1 MYHRIATPDVDP
13 WGLSVSPERFAE
25 QVQALRAR
33 RTMLSMDA
41 FVARLQSG
49 DLPHDAVALTFDDG
63 YLDNLR
69 QAKPILE
76 AAGVPATV
84 FLTTGRIGTGEEFWW
99 DELARMVLS
108 RAEPL
113 SASVTVES
121 RRPADRSSAHR
132 PGDGAARHLASLGPA
147 SDRSGSDLPNALAGP
162 AGLCAGASRGAMA
175 QLRRVFGATRP
186 NPEDL
191 PMRAADVR
199 RLVSDRISIGAH
211 GCTHQP
217 LTSLPA
223 AARVEEIQRSRAEAE
238 VLSALPVTGFTY
250 PHGDRDAETIDMVRR
265 AGYRWACS
273 TCEATVDP
281 LRRRSARS
289 AADRRGRLA
298 IECAACQVGHPQR
311 MTVVA
316 HRPAKRRAAESLS
329 SSLKKA
335 ATGEP
340 LRAPSAHGETQPS
353 FNLRRAARQP
363 SGQVRSA

>member
-25 QVQALRAR
+25 QVQALRTR

-41 FVARLQSG
+41 FVDRLQSG
-49 DLPHDAVALTFDDG
+49 DLAHDAVALTFDDG

-69 QAKPILE
+69 LAKPILE
-76 AAGVPATV
+76 VAGVPATV

-113 SASVTVES
+113 SASVTVKADGLQIDLPPIDPVEPRVS
-121 RRPADRSSAHR
+121 WRAWRRPETAREAAYQTLWQSLKGCAPGHR
-132 PGDGAARHLASLGPA
+132 AV
-147 SDRSGSDLPNALAGP
+147 
-162 AGLCAGASRGAMA
+162 AMA
-175 QLRRVFGATRP
+175 QLRRVFGSTRP
-186 NPEDL
+186 NPADL

-199 RLVSDRISIGAH
+199 TLVSACVSVGAH

-223 AARVEEIQRSRAEAE
+223 SARAEEIQRSRVEAQA
-238 VLSALPVTGFTY
+238 LSALPVTGFAY

-273 TCEATVDP
+273 TREATIDP
-281 LRRRSARS
+281 LR
-289 AADRRGRLA
+289 ADLHDLPRIA
-298 IECAACQVGHPQR
+298 VGDWR
-311 MTVVA
+311 ANLLLVKLDA
-316 HRPAKRRAAESLS
+316 LRP
-329 SSLKKA
+329 
-335 ATGEP
+335 
-340 LRAPSAHGETQPS
+340 
-353 FNLRRAARQP
+353 
-363 SGQVRSA
+363 

>member
-25 QVQALRAR
+25 QVRVLRAR
-33 RTMLSMDA
+33 RTILSMDT

-63 YLDNLR
+63 YLDNLH

-84 FLTTGRIGTGEEFWW
+84 FLTTRRIGTDEEFWW
-99 DELARMVLS
+99 DELARMVLC

-113 SASVTVES
+113 SASVTVQADTLQIDLLPIDPKMEP
-121 RRPADRSSAHR
+121 RITWRAWDRPAT
-132 PGDGAARHLASLGPA
+132 AREATYQ
-147 SDRSGSDLPNALAGP
+147 ALWQA
-162 AGLCAGASRGAMA
+162 LRDCAPERREEAMA
-175 QLRRVFGATRP
+175 QLRRVFGATRA

-199 RLVSDRISIGAH
+199 RIVSDRVSVGAH
-211 GCTHQP
+211 GCIHQP

-223 AARVEEIQRSRAEAE
+223 GARVEEIQRSRMEAE
-238 VLSALPVTGFTY
+238 VLSALPVTGFAY

-273 TCEATVDP
+273 TCETTIDP
-281 LRRRSARS
+281 LRADLHDLSRIAVRDWRANMLLIKLDDVSA
-289 AADRRGRLA
+289 
-298 IECAACQVGHPQR
+298 
-311 MTVVA
+311 
-316 HRPAKRRAAESLS
+316 
-329 SSLKKA
+329 
-335 ATGEP
+335 
-340 LRAPSAHGETQPS
+340 
-353 FNLRRAARQP
+353 
-363 SGQVRSA
+363 